1 MQAQEE
7 KGAHNEIEI
16 EIEIG
21 REKKRA
27 TLSLFSSSYI
37 FHKKQKNSSYELIAA
52 SISSRL
58 LPLVSGTCA
67 LTNATVARQTAAK
80 NK

>member
-37 FHKKQKNSSYELIAA
+37 FHN
-52 SISSRL
+52 
-58 LPLVSGTCA
+58 
-67 LTNATVARQTAAK
+67 
-80 NK
+80 